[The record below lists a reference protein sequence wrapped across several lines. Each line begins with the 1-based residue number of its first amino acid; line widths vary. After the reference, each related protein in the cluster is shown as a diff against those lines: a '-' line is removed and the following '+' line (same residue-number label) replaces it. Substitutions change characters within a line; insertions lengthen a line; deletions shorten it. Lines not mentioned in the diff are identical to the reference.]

1 VIATTGI
8 TNRKLHL
15 SALTMAVMVLPFS
28 IRICHWALIAY
39 VILWCAEGNWNH
51 KFLTFRKGLL
61 LHLLFFLFVLFLA
74 GMIYTENEADGW
86 LSLDKKIFFFAI
98 PLAMATST
106 IRFTQNEI
114 RFILYSFVTT
124 CLIASLI
131 CLINS
136 FFLLNR
142 SAGEILPSAISYLST
157 SDFKSINPDTSNQ
170 WLFFSYMG
178 LADGIGMH
186 PAYFSLYLA
195 FCIVFLLSEFYTVT
209 ESQKTIRTAAL
220 VFIIYFS
227 AFIIFLASRIIIFS
241 LLLIYLVMITSTLAT
256 KTKRKAA
263 VGPVLLVLLCLSMLY
278 VNPVSRY
285 KNWQELW
292 RTTFVSRENTTGH
305 TSTQIRV
312 SLLWM
317 GWKTFARVNP
327 LTGAGTGD
335 VNAMMRKTS
344 EDHSVSN
351 IHNTYNPHN
360 QYIAI
365 AIGLGLIGLVIF
377 IACLAIPFMMA
388 FTQRDYLLM
397 GFLFLFAALCFS
409 ETVLERQKGV
419 VLFALFYPL
428 LSFHRQAFHTFLFPL
443 KISDARN

>member
-1 VIATTGI
+1 MI
-8 TNRKLHL
+8 NRKLHL

-28 IRICHWALIAY
+28 ILVCHWALIAY
-39 VILWCAEGNWNH
+39 IILWCAEGNWNH

-61 LHLLFFLFVLFLA
+61 LQLLFLLFVLFLA
-74 GMIYTENEADGW
+74 GMLYTENKADGW
-86 LSLDKKIFFFAI
+86 LSLDKKIFFFAM
-98 PLAMATST
+98 PLAIATST
-106 IRFTQNEI
+106 VRFTQNEI

-131 CLINS
+131 CLTNS
-136 FFLLNR
+136 FYLLNR
-142 SAGEILPSAISYLST
+142 SVGEILPSTISYLST
-157 SDFKSINPDTSNQ
+157 SEFKSINPDTSNQ
-170 WLFFSYMG
+170 WLFFSYIG

-195 FCIVFLLSEFYTVT
+195 FCIVFLLSEFHTVT
-209 ESQKTIRTAAL
+209 ENQKTIRAVTLTL
-220 VFIIYFS
+220 VIYFS
-227 AFIIFLASRIIIFS
+227 AFVIFLASRIIIFS
-241 LLLIYLVMITSTLAT
+241 LLLIYLVMIVNTIAT
-256 KTKRKAA
+256 KTKRKSALT
-263 VGPVLLVLLCLSMLY
+263 PVLLVLLCLSMLY

-292 RTTFVSRENTTGH
+292 RTTFASSENTTGH

-317 GWKTFARVNP
+317 GWKTFVRVNP
-327 LTGAGTGD
+327 LTGAGIGD
-335 VNAMMRKTS
+335 VNAMMQKTS
-344 EDHSVSN
+344 EDHGVSN

-365 AIGLGLIGLVIF
+365 AIGLGLTGLIFF
-377 IACLAIPFMMA
+377 IACLGVPFIMA
-388 FTQRDYLLM
+388 FTQHDYLLM